1 MKIQE
6 KFKRLVRLLF
16 SAVLVTVVS
25 GIYGYTWINYFN
37 TIIRLPFFR
46 RGNWMMIFLYIV
58 ILFFMM
64 KMYGGFTVGLQE
76 KGKLIFSQLLSVV
89 FTNTFTYFQIS
100 VLAKKFFNPFS
111 IIGITIVQ
119 IIIIIIWSLIYQRIY
134 IHIFPPRNMLLIS
147 GRRSDYY
154 LMEKMNLRMDKCR
167 IDKSISY
174 KSGIQ
179 NIIPEIDKYDGI
191 IIGDMPS
198 HERNLILKVCFDKNV
213 RTYSVP
219 KISDVLLRS
228 SEQLTLFDTPLLLS
242 KNDGLLIEQMII
254 KRLVDIVLSCIA
266 VIITLPLFLI
276 IAVCIKLDDRGPVF
290 YKQKRLT
297 YCGKVFEIY
306 KFRTMIQNA
315 EKKSGPRL
323 AGKEDERIL
332 RVGKIL
338 RRTRLDELPQ
348 IYNVL
353 KGDMSFVGPRP
364 ERPELAQRIEKE
376 LPEFCYR
383 LKVKAGLTGYA
394 QIYGKYNTTSYDKLK
409 LDLTYIRNY
418 SIWLDFK
425 LMILTPK
432 IMLMKEST
440 EGVESK
446 EDLHDKNV

>member
-1 MKIQE
+1 
-6 KFKRLVRLLF
+6 
-16 SAVLVTVVS
+16 
-25 GIYGYTWINYFN
+25 
-37 TIIRLPFFR
+37 
-46 RGNWMMIFLYIV
+46 
-58 ILFFMM
+58 MM

-154 LMEKMNLRMDKCR
+154 LMEKMNLRMDKYR

-290 YKQKRLT
+290 L
-297 YCGKVFEIY
+297 
-306 KFRTMIQNA
+306 
-315 EKKSGPRL
+315 
-323 AGKEDERIL
+323 
-332 RVGKIL
+332 
-338 RRTRLDELPQ
+338 
-348 IYNVL
+348 
-353 KGDMSFVGPRP
+353 
-364 ERPELAQRIEKE
+364 
-376 LPEFCYR
+376 
-383 LKVKAGLTGYA
+383 
-394 QIYGKYNTTSYDKLK
+394 
-409 LDLTYIRNY
+409 
-418 SIWLDFK
+418 
-425 LMILTPK
+425 
-432 IMLMKEST
+432 
-440 EGVESK
+440 
-446 EDLHDKNV
+446 